1 MFKELLTDA
10 WPIIEKT
17 APIVAAAL
25 GGPYAG
31 TATLVFNLLS
41 KTFGGTAQDI
51 PSLVKN
57 IMDDPES
64 HAKLLSV
71 QSSLPDEY
79 STYIKTLLKLPSEAE
94 IIIKLKWNTSSN

>member
-41 KTFGGTAQDI
+41 KNFLAERRRIFQ
-51 PSLVKN
+51 SLVKN
-57 IMDDPES
+57 IMDDPRI
-64 HAKLLSV
+64 
-71 QSSLPDEY
+71 
-79 STYIKTLLKLPSEAE
+79 TC
-94 IIIKLKWNTSSN
+94 